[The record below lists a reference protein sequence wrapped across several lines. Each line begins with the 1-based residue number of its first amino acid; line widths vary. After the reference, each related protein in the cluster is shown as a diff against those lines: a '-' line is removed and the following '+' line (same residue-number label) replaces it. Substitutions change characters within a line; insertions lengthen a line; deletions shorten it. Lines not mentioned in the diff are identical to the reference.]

1 MWCLPV
7 EGYTQRVLICQV
19 GANSLCGLSHAI
31 HYTVSTDESHLYQI
45 GAVVGG
51 VVGGVVA
58 LAVVAI
64 VTGVVMV
71 AYLVLQYKRGGKR
84 RENVSLSL
92 V

>member
-7 EGYTQRVLICQV
+7 EGYTQRVLIYQV

-31 HYTVSTDESHLYQI
+31 HYTVSTDESHLYQT

-51 VVGGVVA
+51 AVA
-58 LAVVAI
+58 PVSVVAI

-71 AYLVLQYKRGGKR
+71 TYLVLRYKRGGKR